1 MNNIKN
7 NLIEKAIESLKNGKM
22 ILLFDAADREGETDF
37 VIPASKIT
45 TEHIYQ
51 MRKDGG
57 GLICVAI
64 DPKAAAKLGLPFY
77 ADILRNSH
85 TNENVQKLVEK
96 DGDLSYDSKSSFS
109 IWVNHRDTFTG
120 ITDRDR
126 VLTITR
132 IGAFVKS
139 ALNGGGSVD
148 MSSEFRSPGHVSLLR
163 AADGLMHER
172 TGQTELSVALA
183 ELAHLTPAMAIC
195 EMLDGSNGLAL
206 SKIDAINYAKEH
218 DLVFVE
224 GKDVIEEYNKLSKF
238 NKIQP

>member
-1 MNNIKN
+1 MENRMNNIKN
-7 NLIEKAIESLKNGKM
+7 NSIEKAIESLKNGKM

-45 TEHIYQ
+45 TEHIFQ

-64 DPKAAAKLGLPFY
+64 DPKAAAKLDLPFY
-77 ADILRNSH
+77 ADILSH
-85 TNENVQKLVEK
+85 SNEKIKKLVEK

-126 VLTITR
+126 VLTISR

-139 ALNGGGSVD
+139 ALNGGSAD
-148 MSSEFRSPGHVSLLR
+148 LSSEFRSPGHVSLLR
-163 AADGLMHER
+163 AAEGLMHER

-183 ELAHLTPAMAIC
+183 ELADLTPAMAIC
-195 EMLDGSNGLAL
+195 EMLDGKNGLAL
-206 SKIDAINYAKEH
+206 SKTDAINYAKEH
-218 DLVFVE
+218 GLVFVE
-224 GKDVIEEYNKLSKF
+224 GKDVIEAYDKNR
-238 NKIQP
+238 N